1 MILSSS
7 LAQKDVIGFVV
18 FGNGAFDFRI
28 LRALC
33 KRFNGI
39 KKLAAPQLSGE
50 KGFISALK
58 TVTWLID
65 NIQVNWQKTSLIIII
80 DKEHIENPDDM
91 KKHLVNFFTY
101 EVKQED
107 SNNQYFE
114 FEVQRGPKKTTLYII
129 VLGFNKRVE
138 ENISRL
144 IKEEYGEDIPPEK
157 QKIRDFLHRKN
168 MRIEDL
174 IKNSSEKALNNAF
187 SNLMKLLRKLDYS
200 P

>member
-1 MILSSS
+1 M
-7 LAQKDVIGFVV
+7 
-18 FGNGAFDFRI
+18 
-28 LRALC
+28 
-33 KRFNGI
+33 
-39 KKLAAPQLSGE
+39 
-50 KGFISALK
+50 K

-114 FEVQRGPKKTTLYII
+114 FEVQRRPKKTTLYII